1 VGIRQILDQV
11 VEEKVPIIA
20 ASRLV
25 SVGFETDRGRHS
37 PLAGASRTDANMAL
51 DAPALVCCEL
61 VGVTAREQQSLWSR
75 EQVHS
80 A

>member
-1 VGIRQILDQV
+1 MDQV
-11 VEEKVPIIA
+11 VEEKVQINA
-20 ASRLV
+20 ARRLV

-37 PLAGASRTDANMAL
+37 PLAGASRTDVNKAL
-51 DAPALVCCEL
+51 DVLALACCES
-61 VGVTAREQQSLWSR
+61 VGVTAREQQSFWSR